1 LEEINSGYSLEIYL
15 IGRFRLGWGAI
26 TCGKDELP
34 QRKGRDLLKLLALE
48 PSHRL
53 HREQVMDILWPESPP
68 ENAVNSL
75 YNLLYLLRK
84 ELKKA
89 GIHEGEVLKIEEEIV
104 QFESCLAIEVDLTEF
119 HTAAD
124 KALLRRDL
132 PACKDALELAHGGLL
147 DENRYDDW
155 AFLPR
160 QEFQQKVVQ
169 VQLCL
174 GELLE
179 EQGDWEAASRP
190 YNRVLVQEP
199 LEEKAYAGIMRAY
212 AQKGQ
217 PEAALRQYKILEN
230 LLQAELGAIPSAEV
244 TLLARDIQSGK
255 YPGTTHPSP
264 EGKPAA
270 AKPGDRMGL
279 QSRRNLLPAPVSSFI
294 GREAVLEEVIERLG
308 QQRLLTLAGAG
319 GVGKTRLAIAAARS
333 LLDHPGQIN
342 FPDGI
347 WYLELVYL
355 SDPGRVLDEL
365 AHLFGISYTSKEGL
379 LEFVTDHLRDQQ
391 ALLVVENCEFVVQ
404 SVAQLV
410 NHLLTHCAGL
420 RVLATSREVLGID
433 GEAVY
438 YVPPLSFAD
447 PAQLPSPEIFSQLE
461 ATRLFCERARVVL
474 PGFQIN
480 SQNAYRIAHICQ
492 GLDGLPLALEMAAA
506 RLDVL
511 SLEQLDAQ
519 LFDALKLLRK
529 GARVVPDNHQTL
541 RASLD
546 WSYALLDPQEA
557 HLLQLLSLFSGGC
570 SLKAL
575 QAVSAGRMKP
585 HESIQSLV
593 RLVEKSLV
601 YTRLGQTGERRY
613 HLLVTVYQYA
623 QEKLQES
630 GQLEH
635 YRRLHRDYYR
645 QMAID
650 SRNGLWTGERLNWMH
665 HLTDELDNL
674 RAAIEWSYRDPA
686 QAEKGLWMAE
696 ALTRPFMVYMGIGM
710 EAKQWLLTG
719 LELECDPPIPDLL
732 RARVLGSMSLLC
744 WAGGDDRSTELW
756 AERAIQLCQHVGI
769 EANAEHSW
777 SLFIL
782 ASLKEEEHDTA
793 FELAERGVELAR
805 NLPELEKWYL
815 AEALRPY
822 SIEMLEKNEQRAFE
836 LMQEKYQMHLAMGDR
851 WRCANALI
859 LLGWKYYCRRKEYD
873 MAVDH
878 LIKAINLMLEAGDRQ
893 GIYEASCILGHIY
906 EDKGDIYNQ
915 FKTLKR
921 SLEAIYPSVD
931 LRNYLWL
938 TWALGIMSAERNH
951 ARKDACLEDFLQTTQ
966 LLSFTNETLL
976 KTYPDE
982 YTGFVKYDLIEA
994 VDRMQQRL
1002 SPDEFEAAWQKGAG
1016 LSLGE
1021 VVALALSIDPEK
1033 LYAEQPVFINSKT

>member
-1 LEEINSGYSLEIYL
+1 MVEINPGKILDIHL
-15 IGRFRLGWGAI
+15 IGEFELRWGEHTVRA
-26 TCGKDELP
+26 TELP

-48 PSHRL
+48 PSHRM
-53 HREQVMDILWPESPP
+53 HREQVMEVLWPEVTPSKS
-68 ENAVNSL
+68 ANSL
-75 YNLLYLLRK
+75 YNVLYLLRM

-104 QFESCLAIEVDLTEF
+104 QFDSCLAIEVDLVEF

-124 KALLRRDL
+124 HALLRRDL
-132 PACKDALELAHGGLL
+132 PACKDALELAQGGLL
-147 DENRYDDW
+147 EYNRYDDW

-179 EQGDWEAASRP
+179 EQGDWEAARRL

-199 LEEKAYAGIMRAY
+199 LEEKAYAGLMRAN
-212 AQKGQ
+212 AKKGQ
-217 PEAALRQYKILEN
+217 PETALRQYKILES
-230 LLQAELGAIPSAEV
+230 LLQAELGAIPSPEV
-244 TLLARDIQSGK
+244 SSLARDIQSGK
-255 YPGTTHPSP
+255 YPGEP
-264 EGKPAA
+264 ENRLARRQAGTIA
-270 AKPGDRMGL
+270 GDRL
-279 QSRRNLLPAPVSSFI
+279 RPQPHRNLLPAPVSTFI
-294 GREAVLEEVIERLG
+294 GREAVLADILELLR
-308 QQRLLTLAGAG
+308 QRRLLTLSGAG

-333 LLDHPGQIN
+333 LLDHLEQMNI
-342 FPDGI
+342 PDGI

-355 SDPGRVLDEL
+355 ADPGRVLEEL
-365 AHLFGISYTSKEGL
+365 ARIFGITFDQKECL
-379 LEFVTDHLRDQQ
+379 LEFVADHLHDKQ
-391 ALLVVENCEFVVQ
+391 ALLVVDNCEFLVQ
-404 SVAQLV
+404 AVAHLSAY
-410 NHLLTHCAGL
+410 LLTHCEGL
-420 RVLATSREVLGID
+420 KVLATSREVLGID

-447 PAQLPSPEIFSQLE
+447 PAQLPAPEILSQLE
-461 ATRLFCERARVVL
+461 ATRLFCERARAVL
-474 PGFQIN
+474 PGFHLN
-480 SQNAYRIAHICQ
+480 GENAQRIARICQ

-519 LFDALKLLRK
+519 LVDALDLLRK
-529 GARVVPDNHQTL
+529 GARVAPDHHRTL

-546 WSYALLDPQEA
+546 WSYALLDSQEA

-570 SLKAL
+570 SLEGL
-575 QAVSAGRMKP
+575 QAVGADRMNP
-585 HESIQSLV
+585 HELIKNLV

-613 HLLVTVYQYA
+613 HLLVTVYQYT

-635 YRRLHRDYYR
+635 YRKLHRDYFK
-645 QMAID
+645 QMAMD

-665 HLTDELDNL
+665 QLTDELDNL
-674 RAAIEWSYRDPA
+674 RAAIQWSYRDPA
-686 QAEKGLWMAE
+686 QGEKGLWMAE
-696 ALTRPFMVYMGIGM
+696 ALTRPFMVYMGIGA
-710 EAKQWLLTG
+710 EARQWLLTG

-732 RARVLGSMSLLC
+732 RARVLGSIALIDLVS
-744 WAGGDDRSTELW
+744 GNDHSTELW
-756 AERAIQLCQHVGI
+756 ADRAIQLCQQLGT

-777 SLFIL
+777 SLSIL
-782 ASLKEEEHDTA
+782 ASLIEGEQDRA
-793 FELAERGVELAR
+793 FELAEHGVELAR
-805 NLPELEKWYL
+805 SLPEPEKWYL

-822 SIEMLEKNEQRAFE
+822 GVQMLEKDERRGFE
-836 LMQEKYQMHLAMGDR
+836 LLQEEYQMHLAMGDR

-859 LLGWKYYCRRKEYD
+859 PLGWKYYSRRKEYD

-878 LIKAINLMLEAGDRQ
+878 LIKAISLMLEAGDRQ
-893 GIYEASCILGHIY
+893 GIYESSCTLAHIY
-906 EDKGDIYNQ
+906 EEKGDFLNVI
-915 FKTLKR
+915 KTHQR
-921 SLEAIYPSVD
+921 SLEVIYPSVD

-938 TWALGIMSAERNH
+938 TWALGIMLAERNH

-966 LLSFTNETLL
+966 LLAFTSETLQ

-982 YTGFVKYDLIEA
+982 YTGFIKYDLLEGQN
-994 VDRMQQRL
+994 RMQQHL
-1002 SPDEFEAAWQKGAG
+1002 TPGEFETAWQKGAE

-1021 VVALALSIDPEK
+1021 VVALALAIDPEK
-1033 LYAEQPVFINSKT
+1033 LYAEQRVFIDSTT